1 MAIVRQQFGR
11 AFSNTFG
18 TFTSFKAVV
27 VKKEPQQIQII
38 VADIAAKE
46 KVVSQTT
53 VEILYNG
60 ACPRS

>member
-1 MAIVRQQFGR
+1 MDIARQQFGR

-18 TFTSFKAVV
+18 AFTSLKAVV

-38 VADIAAKE
+38 IADIAAKE
-46 KVVSQTT
+46 KVVSQTA

-60 ACPRS
+60 ACSRG